1 MKNEKYRVVR
11 TNIRGREVEMEYT
24 PEISDLVK
32 GIEAAA
38 AINEDGVIQ
47 AWEMVKLFPG
57 QPTMHTTTM
66 ESTALLAAG
75 CVLIDDERDAD

>member
-1 MKNEKYRVVR
+1 MTIT
-11 TNIRGREVEMEYT
+11 TNIHGREVEMEYT

-32 GIEAAA
+32 GIETAA

-57 QPTMHTTTM
+57 QPNLHTTTM

-75 CVLIDDERDAD
+75 CVLVDDED